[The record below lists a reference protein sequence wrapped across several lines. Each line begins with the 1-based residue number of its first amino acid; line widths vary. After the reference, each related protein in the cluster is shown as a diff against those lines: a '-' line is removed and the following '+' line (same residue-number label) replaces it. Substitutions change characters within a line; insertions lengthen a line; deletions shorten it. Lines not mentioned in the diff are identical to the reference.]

1 MRACVRLGG
10 YFLESLEL
18 FILENVFVKK
28 SFIALLILFFVKKLF
43 NENLSEVS
51 VIYINLIKIYYIFR
65 ICRILF

>member
-10 YFLESLEL
+10 YFSESLEL

-28 SFIALLILFFVKKLF
+28 SFIVLLILFFVKKLF

-51 VIYINLIKIYYIFR
+51 VIYINLLKICNIFR
-65 ICRILF
+65 ICKILF